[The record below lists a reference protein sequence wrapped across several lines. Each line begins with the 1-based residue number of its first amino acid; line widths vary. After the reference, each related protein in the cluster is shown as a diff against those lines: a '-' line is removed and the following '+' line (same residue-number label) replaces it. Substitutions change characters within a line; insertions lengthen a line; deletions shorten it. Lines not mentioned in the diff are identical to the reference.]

1 MKFSRRIAYCA
12 MCANNGR
19 ITPDA
24 AYVTRLGPS
33 HVAHTA
39 SGAIP
44 QLLFRGSDLI
54 DIPSNDDGED
64 RNNKSYISSTTHLVY
79 TWWAQL
85 QVLHSQ
91 SQIDVCKY
99 FISRGVV
106 HCWNTLP
113 ATLMRILAVV
123 PHSNGCCTQVILV
136 VLHCFLHDVLFL
148 LGLQIN
154 RVNVTINAIND

>member
-1 MKFSRRIAYCA
+1 MYIV
-12 MCANNGR
+12 
-19 ITPDA
+19 DD
-24 AYVTRLGPS
+24 
-33 HVAHTA
+33 A
-39 SGAIP
+39 SGLHVVGTAT
-44 QLLFRGSDLI
+44 
-54 DIPSNDDGED
+54 
-64 RNNKSYISSTTHLVY
+64 SSS
-79 TWWAQL
+79 
-85 QVLHSQ
+85 LHSQ
-91 SQIDVCKY
+91 SRIDVCKY
-99 FISRGVV
+99 FIYRGVV

>member
-1 MKFSRRIAYCA
+1 MYVTTVADLTEYGRLVLHVQKKNPRKFRDPMIRCDRWWWWWWWWWCISVDDALGLCSADTYDGASFAMKFSRRIAYCA

-64 RNNKSYISSTTHLVY
+64 RNNKSYISSTTHMVY
-79 TWWAQL
+79 TWWARR
-85 QVLHSQ
+85 HSYKFY
-91 SQIDVCKY
+91 IPNH
-99 FISRGVV
+99 G
-106 HCWNTLP
+106 
-113 ATLMRILAVV
+113 
-123 PHSNGCCTQVILV
+123 
-136 VLHCFLHDVLFL
+136 
-148 LGLQIN
+148 
-154 RVNVTINAIND
+154 